1 MNSSVRHKKFLKVT
15 VLASLALLLV
25 VLTTGCG
32 QNPRVS
38 AKTNAT
44 PTPGGPI
51 MEPTLPPAPT
61 IAASIASAPTITA
74 EQLAAGKKVLITMGC
89 VGCHTIDTIPE
100 ALGIVGPNLTHIA
113 TRAADTIT
121 TDLYKST
128 GTTTTVSE
136 YLQESIFTPS
146 TYLSLECP
154 TGPCPD
160 FVMPR
165 DFKTRISADDLTALL
180 DLFSSLK

>member
-1 MNSSVRHKKFLKVT
+1 MNPSVLHKKLLKVT

-32 QNPRVS
+32 KNPPVS

-61 IAASIASAPTITA
+61 IAALTDSAPTISA
-74 EQLAAGKKVLITMGC
+74 ERLAAGKKVLITMGC

-100 ALGIVGPNLTHIA
+100 ALGIIGPNLTHIA
-113 TRAADTIT
+113 TRAASTIT

-128 GTTTTVSE
+128 GKATTVRE
-136 YLQESIFTPS
+136 YLQESVFSPS
-146 TYLSLECP
+146 TYLSLVCP

-165 DFKTRISADDLTALL
+165 DFKTRISADDLPALL
-180 DLFSSLK
+180 DLLSTLK